1 MNSLDSFLEFEKR
14 REQLQSPLL
23 EEAGKALEDTE
34 IEIPDDNGAAKQ
46 AEIDQKK
53 DDAMLLDIL
62 EEAKTIN
69 PDKAV
74 KVRKL
79 SETTGLMEELV
90 EEDVD
95 GIERSVEIDKNKE
108 ILDKSPKLK
117 EMTLETNLSMF
128 ANDDFENLGYF
139 EGLHR
144 DASVGLERG
153 MKTRELG
160 LARRRLMG
168 EIFEDEL
175 TEPEKQEL
183 RNRIKEIQDQLR
195 QLDGGSGGFVEAAAK
210 AIGTFI
216 EGVPQVI
223 AAGALSGGAAAT
235 GAALTG
241 PAAPAVVATAASV
254 GAAVELYRQS
264 SQVEGGLIAQDLVD
278 AGVEKNIANNVGEVA
293 GDFAGLLE
301 VTGAKIIAS
310 PFKDLIKKRF
320 LSGVKRK
327 ILQETAKKSK
337 IAAGV
342 KTFGKTIAGETATEV
357 GQELIAITGVET
369 GKALS
374 DKEFESITGAEIQ
387 HQVGEVFKETLKAM
401 TILAIPGATISMYNQ
416 KRDADQATAN
426 QEYLNSLSENVQG
439 SKLKQRDGETHKE
452 FVKRVHEGTSIDNVY
467 IDAKQLQEV
476 YQDDVD
482 LLVEEI
488 GATEQFKDAL
498 EGEGDIV
505 IPLSVYTDKIAGD
518 VVANS
523 KISPHVKFDP
533 NGTTAFLAEEEKKA
547 FEELAE
553 KGERILREQAQNT
566 EFIASSEKV
575 FDGVRKQLI
584 ETGRFNDETADTYAS
599 LHKAMFA
606 SLAKKLGKTPEEVYK
621 KFPLRIRGES
631 QISDEVQT
639 LEQAAEAVKRTPEF
653 EAFFKDSKIT
663 DEKGEPRVVYHG
675 TTANIE
681 SFDKSTQGKIT
692 GKQGGKELGFFF
704 ASTPDLASRFSEFAA
719 VEEKTSGQNVLPVFL
734 DIKNPFIL
742 DFDNPISVAMA
753 DVKDN
758 TLSNKNIANV
768 VEVAKRLGHD
778 GIIVKGAREA
788 FLRKPEPGETQAM
801 TDYFIEDQFITFE
814 PNQSKSIFNVSPTD
828 SPNILEQ
835 AARRDG
841 LYSALEQALEDMN
854 LPAWKKDPDTYPK
867 VGQANGKD
875 IWAKLKT
882 MPGIKKEEL
891 NFSGIEEFL
900 TGNPKAKF
908 SRERVV
914 AFARNNG
921 IKLEVVVAEDENL
934 EGDAEIAWTSERI
947 WDDPEAWKYLVDDA
961 DYNGIMDKVV
971 WDLAKEEDRNI
982 PENIE
987 RDKDQAQI
995 WEYMVENYESEI
1007 EEGVE
1012 ARARELYMQD
1022 PVYIVETMDDT
1033 IGLSLMGNDAQ
1044 GWDIRRGGWQN
1055 PANIVEGDLIYSLS
1069 EAKIQAMDY
1078 AVEQDLIS
1086 PTGDETIKKWEDY
1099 TMDGDKEN
1107 YREVKL
1113 TLPDIE
1119 EDFYEEAHFP
1129 DRNIVAFLR
1138 VDDREMLSGEGTDDI
1153 SPQMKSIYTIPPS
1166 SSMGKGK
1173 ILKPPPDD
1181 AVAIKAD
1188 KGDKS
1193 SLPYPP
1199 GFEIKEET
1207 FGDLRR
1213 RYEKPFIVYED
1224 GKDYSDDYE
1233 GQLEATAKGIGVSAD
1248 NSMKAKMEYG
1258 RKIARAEYGYHL
1270 RNVPQGKVVG
1280 KSGKIG
1286 MLLPAGQ
1293 NFRSYLQVP
1302 ASGVVPV
1309 EPKDVTYFHLDKTY
1323 FIEEFQSDW
1332 HQDGR
1337 QKGYRTGKTREEIEE
1352 AKAQELLAS
1361 TEITTRLQRAFET
1374 EQIYDEKRFKGQIIF
1389 DVGLEKYG
1397 LDFGDFSEIAS
1408 FQIKEDFPERWMDRY
1423 TKLTN
1428 SGRFVGSSAVYKRKW
1443 DITEKIIKDQFSE
1456 EEIEQLQNYI
1466 AEEETLKRQIA
1477 AEEKG
1482 VPDVPFKGDSW
1493 LSLGLKRAIVDAV
1506 DGGYG
1511 SIAWSN
1517 SETLVDRWSDRYR
1530 TLYQNQY
1537 DKKMPSIM
1545 KKLTKQVA
1553 THMHIDGYPMKEEG
1567 GFEDEG
1573 YHIIPITQELRER
1586 VQKEGFTLFQDR
1598 VDQANAKPD
1607 WYYSKLAESFDALP
1621 DSKAQPKTSK
1631 GWKQVIKKLGVKQ
1644 QELEWTGIFEWLD
1657 TKTQEAQILD
1667 LEDAIERRV
1676 KKRDAYIK
1684 GDDSYNLVDADIS
1697 RLQDQLAQVKAGKGY
1712 KITKSEISNFLF
1724 NNGISI
1730 ETVEIGSMIGANDDF
1745 VELNNQD
1752 YENELHDRAEQY
1764 FDDLLKR
1771 EVEAGLDMLVQDEIF
1786 RLAKKDADGNSI
1798 TGEPVEVTRKRIEDK
1813 HREEIEKKVYDSND
1827 PMNEILSNR
1836 AWENARAELEDLQTP
1851 ESFSEIGT
1859 DLTDYTFPGG
1869 EDESSILLKF
1879 PPRAAPK
1886 LELETNVVQKLWN
1899 HAIHIYGTRDY
1910 QPGYNDLLR
1919 FPTWQSYV
1927 QDKNLK
1933 FLPGHKDAKDVFTKE
1948 EERYFDKNRL
1958 RIQQIYK
1965 NGPRPTRAFES
1976 HVFPGHANI
1985 ITWIRKQTREVDGKK
2000 ILFIDEIQSDLES
2013 AVRGKTTPV
2022 QVPFTDSQSAYVGL
2036 AMKKII
2042 TYAVENDFDRVEWTS
2057 GSQQSERYKSS
2068 LVSTVARIK
2077 YNPAIKQL
2085 SVVRA
2090 EHFVGTNRLGDH
2102 WTDVGKVEQ
2111 KNLPAMVGKDVA
2123 RTLLEEPIKDGT
2135 HSIDTG
2141 NVEISDKGM
2150 VDFYDRLV
2158 PDVAAKMVKSI
2169 TGEKITMEYE
2179 DPAPDSYDAGRQP
2192 GFDVAPLKRAF
2203 NKTRPSLAVFQK
2215 KQREARGSFQFAE
2228 DITKTESAINLFKSA
2243 DLSTFLHES
2252 GHFFFEVTRHLANQ
2266 ADSPQEIKDDMNT
2279 LLKFVGV
2286 EDINKWN
2293 SMSLEA
2299 RREGH
2304 ERVARAFEAYLF
2316 EGRAPSADL
2325 TNMFR
2330 RFKSW
2335 LVALYK
2341 NLTSL
2346 QVDLSDDVRGVFDRM
2361 LASDEEIRLT
2371 RESEGFKPLWES
2383 RESAGMTQE
2392 EWVDYKAKIVDEEE
2406 EADEMLQARAL
2417 RDMKYMEGARGR
2429 VLRNIQRTQRE
2440 RRAELKKE
2448 ATLEVA
2454 NRRVYKAKQFLR
2466 TPVQKRPKVKIN
2478 PNVVDPT
2485 RDSLFTAIAKLGGL
2499 NKDEVVATWG
2509 IDPQTKLSSGVGAAR
2524 PVWKKDD
2531 PSKPKEKRPKSIDDM
2546 GVLLSQEG
2554 YGYLPLDE
2562 NDKYDPTDL
2571 EDRFLDELNGNKR
2584 VSIKND
2590 EWDVAEAY
2598 ENFLAEEEGLV
2609 HIDNESGGKL
2619 SLQALIE
2626 EYGNG
2631 EDALWKQ
2638 LPLKGRYAMVT
2649 DQDHGGNP
2657 DHIARGL
2664 GYSSGDQMIQELVA
2678 APDMRVVVEEETD
2691 AKMLE
2696 VFGDMN
2702 SQEAKTR
2709 AITEA
2714 LHGEQRARVLHTEMK
2729 VLAKKVGA
2737 RNVLAA
2743 SARKYAKDKIA
2754 GTRIMDIRPNDYMA
2768 AERRANRNAERAI
2781 GKGDLNLAADHK
2793 RAAILNFYFAREA
2806 TQALS
2811 EVDRVLRYFDRLDGK
2826 SARKRIGFDA
2836 SAQIDRMLNRYD
2848 LRKSATNKEIE
2859 QQQILSKWIAAEEAK
2874 GNTPVIPANLQ
2885 DETKRVHY
2893 RTIAMEELRGLNDAI
2908 QNIDH
2913 LGSNETR
2920 LILAEEKA
2928 SVETAAIEIGDS
2940 VKKHNQKRK
2949 SKKEI
2954 KKLSR
2959 NLPQDQPGKVKL
2971 GYFSEHRK
2979 MANTGHEIDGFEQN
2993 GPFFK
2998 YITRPMNDRADWEAN
3013 RKEEATVT
3021 LGELF
3026 NAYKATE
3033 FAYLTSETLDNM
3045 LPNQRLYARKHIPNI
3060 PDLEGGMGVDI
3071 SKMERIM
3078 VALNWGNAD
3087 NRNRVRDGFG
3097 WKDEHV
3103 DIVLEGLDARD
3114 WKFVQGVWD
3123 FIDSYW
3129 DEIEAK
3135 EKRITGV
3142 APEKV
3147 EALPVMTPFGQLRG
3161 GYFPITFDKDL
3172 SQEAGAQQE
3181 AELYDLARKGAIGRA
3196 TTKRGH
3202 TKARMDAAGQKPI
3215 RLDFGVIFEHVEQV
3229 VHDLAWHEFL
3239 VNTNKLINHKSDLG
3253 PNFSLPAVIQKY
3265 MGGERLGVIKNTLR
3279 DIAVGETQGV
3289 QWHEK
3294 AFNYLRTG
3302 VSISAMGWN
3311 LGTALLQ
3318 PFGITQGIA
3327 KVGPLW
3333 VMKGLLRYGRGA
3345 VGMESAVKEMYADSS
3360 FMRLRAKTLNREVSE
3375 IRNKVLKQGFWSQG
3389 QRQLFKKIGLPIESM
3404 SETYFYVMAKAQ
3416 LMADTPVWF
3425 GAKEKALASGLDY
3438 ETAIALADQAVIDSQ
3453 GSGHIKDLAQVQ
3465 RGSPIKKLFTN
3476 FMSYF
3481 QVTYNLTLDSL
3492 KKAKVTGPVSLATQV
3507 VRDPFAVGRLG
3518 VDLLMLYTIPIVLT
3532 WYAREAFLKGECDFG
3547 TDMACVGG
3555 KLAKEH
3561 WSYLVGGLYGVRE
3574 LSSLGQGFFGY
3585 QGPAGTRFFSDAAR
3599 LSQQLQKED
3608 IDVKKTIRA
3617 LNRTGGILFHYP
3629 AGQIDKTLTGFMDLQ
3644 AGKTDI
3650 PTAPLFGYSKE

>member
-23 EEAGKALEDTE
+23 EEAGKALENTE
-34 IEIPDDNGAAKQ
+34 IEIPGDNGAAKQ
-46 AEIDQKK
+46 AEIEQKK
-53 DDAMLLDIL
+53 DDALLLDIL

-183 RNRIKEIQDQLR
+183 RNKIKEIQDQLR
-195 QLDGGSGGFVEAAAK
+195 QLDGGSGGFVEAAAQ

-342 KTFGKTIAGETATEV
+342 KTFGKTMAGETATEV

-416 KRDADQATAN
+416 KRDADQAAAN
-426 QEYLNSLSENVQG
+426 QEYLNSLGKNVQE

-476 YQDDVD
+476 YQDDVG

-498 EGEGDIV
+498 KGEGDIV

-547 FEELAE
+547 FEELVE
-553 KGERILREQAQNT
+553 KGERVLREQAQNT

-575 FDGVRKQLI
+575 FDSVRKQLI

-841 LYSALEQALEDMN
+841 LYSALEQALEDMS

-947 WDDPEAWKYLVDDA
+947 WDDPEAWKILVEDA
-961 DYNGIMDKVV
+961 EYNGIMEKVV
-971 WDLAKEEDRNI
+971 WGLMEEEDRNI
-982 PENIE
+982 PENVKFDE
-987 RDKDQAQI
+987 EGREDRAQV

-1007 EEGVE
+1007 EERVE
-1012 ARARELYMQD
+1012 TGAREMYMED
-1022 PVYIVETMDDT
+1022 PIYIVETMDDT
-1033 IGLSLMGNDAQ
+1033 IGLSIFGNDNQ
-1044 GWDIRRGGWQN
+1044 GWDIRRGGWDQFSNSVSVN
-1055 PANIVEGDLIYSLS
+1055 PTYSLS

-1078 AVEQDLIS
+1078 AVENDLIS
-1086 PTGDETIKKWEDY
+1086 PTEDETIKKWEDY
-1099 TMDGDKEN
+1099 TMDGYKEN

-1119 EDFYEEAHFP
+1119 GDFYKEAHFP

-1153 SPQMKSIYTIPPS
+1153 SPLVPQSPS
-1166 SSMGKGK
+1166 SWKPTQKLTSGQGK

-1188 KGDKS
+1188 
-1193 SLPYPP
+1193 P
-1199 GFEIKEET
+1199 GLGIKEET

-1213 RYEKPFIVYED
+1213 Q
-1224 GKDYSDDYE
+1224 YSE
-1233 GQLEATAKGIGVSAD
+1233 LLPQSEENTEEFNRWA
-1248 NSMKAKMEYG
+1248 EHG
-1258 RKIARAEYGYHL
+1258 RKIARAEFGYHL
-1270 RNVPQGKVVG
+1270 RNAPQGKVLG

-1286 MLLPAGQ
+1286 ILQQLRFPQEKLPK
-1293 NFRSYLQVP
+1293 L
-1302 ASGVVPV
+1302 
-1309 EPKDVTYFHLDKTY
+1309 EPQDVTYFYLDKTY

-1337 QKGYRTGKTREEIEE
+1337 QKGYRTGKTREEIGEIKVQE
-1352 AKAQELLAS
+1352 ASVS
-1361 TEITTRLQRAFET
+1361 TEITTRLQRAFEAR
-1374 EQIYDEKRFKGQIIF
+1374 QSYDKKRFKGPGGNVLENEIIF

-1397 LDFGDFSEIAS
+1397 LDFGDFSDIAS
-1408 FQIKEDFPERWMDRY
+1408 FQIKEDFPANWLDRY
-1423 TKLTN
+1423 NKVTD
-1428 SGRFVGSSAVYKRKW
+1428 SGQFVGSSAVYKGKW
-1443 DITEKIIKDQFSE
+1443 DLTEKIIKDQFSE
-1456 EEIEQLQNYI
+1456 KEIEQLQNYI
-1466 AEEETLKRQIA
+1466 AEKETLQRQIA

-1493 LSLGLKRAIVDAV
+1493 LSLGLKRAIIDAV

-1511 SIAWSN
+1511 AIAWPN

-1553 THMHIDGYPMKEEG
+1553 THMHIDGYPMAEEG
-1567 GFEDEG
+1567 GFTDEG

-1621 DSKAQPKTSK
+1621 DSKTQPKTSK

-1667 LEDAIERRV
+1667 LEEAIERRV

-1730 ETVEIGSMIGANDDF
+1730 ETVEIDSFSDMGRQDSAREDADRDWRIQE
-1745 VELNNQD
+1745 EL
-1752 YENELHDRAEQY
+1752 RR
-1764 FDDLLKR
+1764 LLED
-1771 EVEAGLDMLVQDEIF
+1771 EVEAGLDILVQDEIF

-1813 HREEIEKKVYDSND
+1813 HREEIEDKVF
-1827 PMNEILSNR
+1827 NEDGETYQR
-1836 AWENARAELEDLQTP
+1836 MHARAVESAQPGPFDEDD
-1851 ESFSEIGT
+1851 SMDEIGA
-1859 DLTDYTFPGG
+1859 DLEPYTFKGG
-1869 EDESSILLKF
+1869 TDESSILLKF

-1965 NGPRPTRAFES
+1965 NGPRPTTAFES

-2013 AVRGKTTPV
+2013 AVRRKTTPV

-2057 GSQQSERYKSS
+2057 GSQQSERYRSELIDNAS
-2068 LVSTVARIK
+2068 RIK
-2077 YNPAIKQL
+2077 YNPTTKQL
-2085 SVVRA
+2085 SIVRPGNLSW
-2090 EHFVGTNRLGDH
+2090 V
-2102 WTDVGKVEQ
+2102 DVGKVEQ

-2123 RTLLEEPIKDGT
+2123 RTLLEEPLKDGV

-2215 KQREARGSFQFAE
+2215 KQRESRGSFQFAE
-2228 DITKTESAINLFKSA
+2228 DITKTESAINLFKGY

-2325 TNMFR
+2325 ANMFR
-2330 RFKSW
+2330 RFKGW
-2335 LVALYK
+2335 LVEVYK
-2341 NLTSL
+2341 NLISL

-2371 RESEGFKPLWES
+2371 KELEGFKPLWES

-2466 TPVQKRPKVKIN
+2466 TPVQKRPKVKSD

-2509 IDPQTKLSSGVGAAR
+2509 IDPQTKLSSGLGAAR

-2571 EDRFLDELNGNKR
+2571 EDRFLDELDGNKR

-2908 QNIDH
+2908 KNIDH

-2940 VKKHNQKRK
+2940 VKKHNQKKK

-3013 RKEEATVT
+3013 KKEDATVK

-3097 WKDEHV
+3097 WEDEHV

-3142 APEKV
+3142 VPEKV

-3172 SQEAGAQQE
+3172 SQEAAAQQE
-3181 AELYDLARKGAIGRA
+3181 AELYDLSRKGAIGRA

-3229 VHDLAWHEFL
+3229 IHDLAWHEFL

-3294 AFNYLRTG
+3294 ALNYLRSG

-3311 LGTALLQ
+3311 LGTAILQ

-3345 VGMESAVKEMYADSS
+3345 VGMESAIKEMYADSS

-3404 SETYFYVMAKAQ
+3404 SETYFYVMAKMQ
-3416 LMADTPVWF
+3416 LMADAPVWF
-3425 GAKEKALASGLDY
+3425 GAKEKALAGGQDY

-3453 GSGHIKDLAQVQ
+3453 GSGHIKDLAQAQ
-3465 RGSPIKKLFTN
+3465 RGGPIKKLFTN

-3481 QVTYNLTLDSL
+3481 QVTYNLTVDSL

-3518 VDLLMLYTIPIVLT
+3518 ADLLMLYTVPIVLT
-3532 WYAREAFLKGECDFG
+3532 WFAREALLKGECDFG
-3547 TDMACVGG
+3547 ADMACVGG

-3561 WSYLVGGLYGVRE
+3561 WSYLVGGLYGIRE
-3574 LSSLGQGFFGY
+3574 LNSLGQGFFGY

-3617 LNRTGGILFHYP
+3617 LNRTGGVLFHYP